1 MRNELGFAVELR
13 VRGSD
18 GRPKTLRFDERITT
32 ARASRRRAVMPLVP
46 ETVSGSEFR
55 VANLDLRAAVAA
67 IDPSLSIDGVLV
79 VRMRGNF
86 EVADFV
92 LSDPVD

>member
-1 MRNELGFAVELR
+1 
-13 VRGSD
+13 
-18 GRPKTLRFDERITT
+18 
-32 ARASRRRAVMPLVP
+32 MPLVP